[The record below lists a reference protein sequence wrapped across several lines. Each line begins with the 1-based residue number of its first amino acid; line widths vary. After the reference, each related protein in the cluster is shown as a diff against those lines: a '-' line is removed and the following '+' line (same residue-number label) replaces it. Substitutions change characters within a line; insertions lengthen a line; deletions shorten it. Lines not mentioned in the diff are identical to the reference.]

1 MLMREHEGKELL
13 REAGIVVP
21 KGIVLSP
28 SENLA
33 AELAEMAETAGLTG
47 PVAVK
52 AQVRSGGRGKA
63 GGVVRAAGVKE
74 AADAA
79 KKLFATRFAS
89 ELPEAVLV
97 EPWCDISRELYL
109 SIVVDGRAGGYAV
122 LYSSNGGVEVEA
134 GSPPAY
140 YPFGPLGAFRA
151 YQLREVLEPVEEDRA
166 VRERVI
172 TLADRLVR
180 LAAAKDCTTIEI
192 NPLAVLADG
201 ALLPLDA
208 KVVRDDWAFFRQDDI
223 RRALDAE
230 KASKPPLVRDCMD
243 MQHMYVPLDG
253 DVALISGGAG
263 MTMAAMDM
271 ISEYGGA
278 PACFLDCSPGPA
290 STRGYRPAI
299 AMLDADDSVKVIL
312 VSVFGGGTH
321 MDRVANAMAEI
332 LTERTLSKPI
342 VFRLDGTH
350 VDQVDGI
357 LAKINARNHDKLES
371 AVEEAVSLAS
381 KAA

>member
-109 SIVVDGRAGGYAV
+109 SIVVDGRAGG
-122 LYSSNGGVEVEA
+122 
-134 GSPPAY
+134 
-140 YPFGPLGAFRA
+140 
-151 YQLREVLEPVEEDRA
+151 
-166 VRERVI
+166 
-172 TLADRLVR
+172 
-180 LAAAKDCTTIEI
+180 
-192 NPLAVLADG
+192 
-201 ALLPLDA
+201 
-208 KVVRDDWAFFRQDDI
+208 
-223 RRALDAE
+223 
-230 KASKPPLVRDCMD
+230 
-243 MQHMYVPLDG
+243 
-253 DVALISGGAG
+253 
-263 MTMAAMDM
+263 
-271 ISEYGGA
+271 
-278 PACFLDCSPGPA
+278 
-290 STRGYRPAI
+290 
-299 AMLDADDSVKVIL
+299 
-312 VSVFGGGTH
+312 
-321 MDRVANAMAEI
+321 
-332 LTERTLSKPI
+332 
-342 VFRLDGTH
+342 
-350 VDQVDGI
+350 
-357 LAKINARNHDKLES
+357 
-371 AVEEAVSLAS
+371 
-381 KAA
+381 